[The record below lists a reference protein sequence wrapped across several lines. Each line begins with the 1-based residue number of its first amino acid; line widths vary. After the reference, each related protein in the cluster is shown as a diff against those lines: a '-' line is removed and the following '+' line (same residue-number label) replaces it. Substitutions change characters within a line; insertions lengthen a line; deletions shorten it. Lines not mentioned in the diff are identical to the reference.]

1 MYKTYE
7 ILTDWI
13 IIFNA
18 PWKRQCHEIL
28 GLFFFCSINSSWAP
42 HEQAKTVLQTFSFS
56 RKYKKFEKLCACV
69 VNNYAD
75 TVSPLSTTA
84 TTPSKCTQR
93 LHQHCLRVFNDC
105 TNTVSVYSTTA
116 PTQSPCTQRLH
127 QHCLR
132 VFNDCTNTVSL
143 CIQRLHQ
150 HSLCVV
156 ND

>member
-93 LHQHCLRVFNDC
+93 LHQHCLRVFN
-105 TNTVSVYSTTA
+105 N
-116 PTQSPCTQRLH
+116 
-127 QHCLR
+127 
-132 VFNDCTNTVSL
+132 CTNTVSL

-150 HSLCVV
+150 HSLRVLNDCTNTVSVYSMTAPTPCLCVF
-156 ND
+156 NDCTNTVSV